1 MSNERSSIEARGFGG
16 AAPDRNGHRS
26 GDLWQ
31 HVQRQVWPLDDPS
44 QAPPTIRVLPGAQTV
59 HVCAEDECWHSH
71 RCHGRADELFERLED
86 ALVSG
91 SSRRADRLRAR
102 WLHQVHLDRIAWAK
116 ATATERGLQL
126 DPIGRGPVIDRPT
139 VHYRDRLPWYLTPV
153 NRYLDRR
160 LPDRASSVLDGWN
173 GTGKVF
179 DGLCIADEP
188 VTSGH
193 FPAHSLIGAISPD
206 GRAGDWFILDR
217 WAS

>member
-1 MSNERSSIEARGFGG
+1 MSIERSSIEARGLGG
-16 AAPDRNGHRS
+16 AAADRKPRGS

-31 HVQRQVWPLDDPS
+31 HVQRQVWPPDDPS
-44 QAPPTIRVLPGAQTV
+44 DALPTVRVLPGAQTL
-59 HVCAEDECWHSH
+59 HVCADDECWHTEG
-71 RCHGRADELFERLED
+71 CHGRADELLEQLEH
-86 ALVSG
+86 ALAAG
-91 SSRRADRLRAR
+91 QSRRAGRLRTR

-116 ATATERGLQL
+116 ATAAERGLRL

-153 NRYLDRR
+153 SRYLDRR
-160 LPDRASSVLDGWN
+160 LPDRATAVLDGWN

-179 DGLCIADEP
+179 DGLCVADEP
-188 VTSGH
+188 VGSGH

-206 GRAGDWFILDR
+206 GRTGDWFVLDR